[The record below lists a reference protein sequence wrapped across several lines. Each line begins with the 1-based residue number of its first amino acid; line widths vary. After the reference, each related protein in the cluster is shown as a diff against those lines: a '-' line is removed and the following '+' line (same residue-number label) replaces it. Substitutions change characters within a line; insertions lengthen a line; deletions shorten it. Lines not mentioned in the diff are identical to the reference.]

1 MQADLGL
8 SAVGGGRHD
17 GLGTHNRIVPL
28 GDGSFLELLAVADP
42 QEASGSPIG
51 SAVQAAIARGEGLFA
66 WAVAVEDLQAVAGRL
81 GTAIST
87 VGRQGMTASLTGVAE
102 SLAEP
107 FLPFFIERRAGR
119 PAAERAAPTRAIS
132 WIELAGDARR
142 LERWLGGAELP
153 LRVVDGACGV
163 RAIAVGGRELR
174 TG

>member
-1 MQADLGL
+1 VQADLGL
-8 SAVGGGRHD
+8 TAVGGGRHD
-17 GLGTHNRIVPL
+17 GQGTHNRIVPL

-81 GTAIST
+81 GTTIST

-107 FLPFFIERRAGR
+107 FLPFFIERGAGR
-119 PAAERAAPTRAIS
+119 PAAETAVATRAIS

-142 LERWLGGAELP
+142 LEHWLGGAELP
-153 LRVVDGACGV
+153 VRVVDGRGGV